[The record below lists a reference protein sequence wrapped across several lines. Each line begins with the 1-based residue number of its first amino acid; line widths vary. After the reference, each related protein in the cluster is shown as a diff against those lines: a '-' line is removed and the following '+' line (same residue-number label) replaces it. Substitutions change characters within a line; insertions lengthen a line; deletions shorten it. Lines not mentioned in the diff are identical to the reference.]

1 MIDSIVGLNCYKFP
15 QSRDYH
21 RIFAH
26 ANSDLLD
33 YPRSAGLWI
42 SASYINHSCL
52 PNVERAFIGDMIVIR
67 AAQDLAAGS
76 ELTHSYIS
84 ILGGYEERQKSL
96 KNYGFECDCRRC
108 RMDKN
113 TPLACHEKRCQLIS
127 ELEEQN
133 GNLAMINSEA
143 VVREIERLLDDFDAT
158 FTLPASQH
166 PRTEA
171 YMELYIAILNL
182 HRWDLSAEVVSMV
195 RRLLRF
201 SGFCVR
207 ISKTRFRVT
216 RWGSVNDFTVVGL
229 AYMWKAYGTVN
240 PLLCDD
246 VEEVLKMAYLVEVG
260 EGTSFEG
267 VYGKLRPTSKAHST
281 TVGPKSK

>member
-1 MIDSIVGLNCYKFP
+1 
-15 QSRDYH
+15 
-21 RIFAH
+21 
-26 ANSDLLD
+26 
-33 YPRSAGLWI
+33 
-42 SASYINHSCL
+42 
-52 PNVERAFIGDMIVIR
+52 MIVIR

-113 TPLACHEKRCQLIS
+113 TPLASHEKRCQLIS

-158 FTLPASQH
+158 FTLPASQQ

-195 RRLLRF
+195 RRLLHF

-216 RWGSVNDFTVVGL
+216 HWGSVNDFTVVGL

-267 VYGKLRPTSKAHST
+267 VYGELRPTSKIHST